1 MIFFVVEPSRSFG
14 FRYFIEDRAH
24 DQRDRFHLLDPGLLQ
39 RDPRFVPGT
48 YVFTLDDLLPA
59 EVEAYD
65 ALWSQLGQHSP
76 EVRLLNHPRQTMG
89 RLALLHALH
98 ASGRSRV
105 RAVRATEPVE
115 SLRFPVF
122 LREETRH
129 TGTRTPLLHS
139 PGELRRALRKLA
151 LRGFHRGELLVVE
164 FCDTADSE
172 GIFRKYSAYIVGDRV
187 IPRCLE
193 FGNAWMVKHD
203 ARRYTPDRLIEEREF
218 VESNPHEVALRG
230 IFALAHVQYGRI
242 DYALLDGAL
251 QVWEINL
258 NPTIGRYRP
267 HQEDSTE
274 VRRVRELRRDT
285 NDIFYGRF
293 LAAWDALDTHPT
305 TEDTVAVQVDERLW
319 RAARAERA
327 AARRGERHKRAMEW
341 AAHQPVLAATW
352 RFLKRLRSSERPRLT
367 RGKTPIQP

>member
-1 MIFFVVEPSRSFG
+1 MIFFVVEPSRGFG
-14 FRYFIEDRAH
+14 FRYFIEDRAT
-24 DQRDRFHLLDPGLLQ
+24 DKPDRFRLLAPDLL
-39 RDPRFVPGT
+39 PHNHRFVPGT

-59 EVEAYD
+59 EREAFG
-65 ALWSQLGQHSP
+65 ALWSQLGQQGP
-76 EVRLLNHPRQTMG
+76 GVRLLNHPLQTMG

-105 RAVRATEPVE
+105 RAVRATEPVD

-139 PGELRRALRKLA
+139 PGELRRALRTLA
-151 LRGFHRGELLVVE
+151 FRGFHRSELLVVE

-172 GIFRKYSAYIVGDRV
+172 GLFRKYSAYIVGDRV

-193 FGNAWMVKHD
+193 FGTGWMVKHD
-203 ARRYTPDRLIEEREF
+203 ARMYTPDRILEEREF
-218 VESNPHEVALRG
+218 VESNPHEAALRE
-230 IFALAHVQYGRI
+230 IFALAHTQYGRI
-242 DYALLDGAL
+242 DYTLLDGAL

-267 HQEDSTE
+267 HQDDVAE
-274 VRRVRELRRDT
+274 VRRVRALRGDT
-285 NDIFYGRF
+285 NDIFYTRF
-293 LAAWDALDTHPT
+293 LAAWDAVDTHPAT
-305 TEDTVAVQVDERLW
+305 QDAVAVRVDERLW

-341 AAHQPVLAATW
+341 AAHQPALAATW
-352 RFLKRLRSSERPRLT
+352 RFLKRLWSSERPRFT